1 MHRLAHCTP
10 PCTLHTALH
19 IAHRPAHC
27 TPPCTLHTALCIA
40 HRPAHCIPPCAL
52 HTADEQWRRDLGD
65 VILNEE
71 EIKLLD
77 AMRNRCASAHLWS
90 GVQLVPGAVF
100 PGPWRSLHLPVY
112 GLVSIWYQEQCFQD
126 PGGVCICLFTAW
138 CLTGT
143 RSNVSRIME
152 EFARSALRNTHCSA
166 PEYRLKMLAEAA
178 VAYSVRLLVDA
189 EHTFYQPVRA
199 SDLLYLR
206 R

>member
-1 MHRLAHCTP
+1 M
-10 PCTLHTALH
+10 
-19 IAHRPAHC
+19 
-27 TPPCTLHTALCIA
+27 
-40 HRPAHCIPPCAL
+40 
-52 HTADEQWRRDLGD
+52 
-65 VILNEE
+65 
-71 EIKLLD
+71 
-77 AMRNRCASAHLWS
+77 
-90 GVQLVPGAVF
+90 
-100 PGPWRSLHLPVY
+100 PVY
-112 GLVSIWYQEQCFQD
+112 GLVSIWYQEQFFQDPGGVCICLFTAWCFNWYQEQFFPDPGGVCICLFTAWCFYWYQEQCLQD

-199 SDLLYLR
+199 SDLLHLR